1 MIIRRLESYEGVKKV
16 EPITITSESRV
27 YRDWLKSEIDK
38 RIAGNRRSSSSLAT
52 AAATT
57 TTTITED

>member
-1 MIIRRLESYEGVKKV
+1 MKELIKV

-38 RIAGNRRSSSSLAT
+38 RIAGSQKYSSSSSAT
-52 AAATT
+52 AATT
-57 TTTITED
+57 TTTITGD